1 MAHTTSRSMVGARY
15 GVYNGITAGGP
26 VVWNR
31 LGGNSAYVVVMALS
45 ITVVLFIMDVLTYYQ
60 CRSDLWCNYHDDT
73 NGAVD
78 GARNVMGARGIIGL
92 PAKHR

>member
-1 MAHTTSRSMVGARY
+1 MAHTTSGSMVGARY
-15 GVYNGITAGGP
+15 RVSNCITAGGP
-26 VVWNR
+26 VVRNR
-31 LGGNSAYVVVMALS
+31 LGGNSTYAVVMAVP
-45 ITVVLFIMDVLTYYQ
+45 IAVVLSIMDVLTYYQ
-60 CRSDLWCNYHDDT
+60 CRSDLWCNDHDDT